1 MYSDLIR
8 NTDDF
13 LRYELKPSL
22 STVYHGA
29 ALHTNRWGMRD
40 KEYELQKPA
49 GTFRVAVLGS
59 SLAMGEG
66 VGDDETFESILEDRL
81 NRQASSDR
89 STRIELMNFGVGFY
103 NPLQDLIVLEGK
115 AVRFQPDAIF
125 VVGHTS
131 DPFELVH
138 HFSERLSAKV
148 EPPYDFLRDTLK
160 SAGVAQDPKT
170 GIAQETRKDV
180 LDKRLQPYAY
190 PLLTSTY
197 RRMVELCRARGIE
210 PVWIYMPIPGDLW
223 EGSELMSDLIGAAR
237 TAGFTVV
244 DLSNV
249 YADRDVEQ
257 LTVAAWD
264 NHPNARAHRLIADRL
279 YQELRDNRELVLPGL
294 SDRVAESPPGGR

>member
-1 MYSDLIR
+1 
-8 NTDDF
+8 F

-49 GTFRVAVLGS
+49 GTFRIAVLGS

-210 PVWIYMPIPGDLW
+210 PVWIYMP
-223 EGSELMSDLIGAAR
+223 
-237 TAGFTVV
+237 F
-244 DLSNV
+244 
-249 YADRDVEQ
+249 
-257 LTVAAWD
+257 
-264 NHPNARAHRLIADRL
+264 RATS
-279 YQELRDNRELVLPGL
+279 G
-294 SDRVAESPPGGR
+294 